1 MRAAIITIGDELL
14 IGQTI
19 DTNSAWIGAELSKA
33 GFDVYRI
40 TSVHDRREDIIYAL
54 NEAAGKTDVVL
65 ITGGLGPTSD
75 DITKQTLCEFFNTHL
90 VINAEVLRMIE
101 EMMTQRSF
109 PMNENNRRQAE
120 VPESCRILKNAV
132 GTAPGMWFEKE
143 GTIYISM
150 PGVPHE
156 MKYLMTELVLPELNK
171 RFTSQTIIHRN
182 IMTYGTFE
190 AKLAEIL
197 TTFESGLPENIKL
210 AYLPASGVIK
220 LRLTGT
226 GSDYNSLSNLINE
239 QVGKLY
245 KTIPEFIYGEDEE
258 SLEMVIGKLLK
269 SNKKTVSTAE
279 SCTGGE
285 IAHLLTSIP
294 GSSAYYKGSI
304 IAYAN
309 SVKTQLLGIQ
319 EYTIEKQGAV
329 SEGTVKEM
337 AIGARK
343 LFITDY
349 AVATSGIAGPDGGTE
364 IKPVG
369 TVWIA
374 VASENE
380 VICEKRV
387 FGNDRITNIKRFS
400 LAAMNLLRKQ
410 IINHSPSLLDTH
422 QKK

>member
-1 MRAAIITIGDELL
+1 MKAAIITIGDELL

-19 DTNSAWIGAELSKA
+19 DTNSAWMGAELSKS
-33 GFDVYRI
+33 GFDVCRI
-40 TSVHDRREDIIYAL
+40 TSVHDRRDDIIYAL

-90 VINAEVLRMIE
+90 IINDEVLMMIQK
-101 EMMTQRSF
+101 MMMLRNF
-109 PMNENNRRQAE
+109 PMNERNRHQAE
-120 VPESCRILKNAV
+120 VPESCRVLKNAA

-150 PGVPHE
+150 PGVPYE

-171 RFTSQTIIHRN
+171 RFTSQVIIHRN

-190 AKLAEIL
+190 SKLADIL
-197 TTFESGLPENIKL
+197 TDFESGLPDNIKL
-210 AYLPASGVIK
+210 AYLPASGIIK

-226 GSDYNSLSNLINE
+226 GTDYNSLLRLVTE
-239 QVGKLY
+239 QVGKLN
-245 KTIPEFIYGEDEE
+245 KIIPEFIYAEDEE

-269 SNKKTVSTAE
+269 SAKKTVCTAE

-285 IAHLLTSIP
+285 VAHLLTSVA
-294 GSSAYYKGSI
+294 GSSAYYKGSV

-309 SVKTQLLGIQ
+309 SVKTQLLGVE
-319 EYTIEKQGAV
+319 EYIIEKYGAV
-329 SEGTVKEM
+329 SQETVKEM

-343 LFITDY
+343 LLNTDY

-364 IKPVG
+364 TKPAG
-369 TVWIA
+369 TIWIA
-374 VASENE
+374 VASEKE
-380 VICEKRV
+380 VVFEKHV
-387 FGNDRITNIKRFS
+387 FGNDRITNIKRFT
-400 LAAMNLLRKQ
+400 LAALNLLRKQ
-410 IINHSPSLLDTH
+410 VINF
-422 QKK
+422 